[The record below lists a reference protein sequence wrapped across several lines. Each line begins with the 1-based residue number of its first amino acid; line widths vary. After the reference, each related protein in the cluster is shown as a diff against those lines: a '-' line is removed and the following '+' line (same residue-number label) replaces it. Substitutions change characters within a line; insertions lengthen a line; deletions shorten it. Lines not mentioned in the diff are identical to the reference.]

1 MRSILIIT
9 GLLLS
14 NFIFGQKNLSEF
26 ETNWA
31 QWRGPYATGIASIGD
46 PPIEW
51 SESKNVKWKIE
62 IPGKGH
68 ATPIVWGEQIILLS
82 AVETEK
88 TVEIEKQE
96 NTGHNNQWMKP
107 ISTNHIHKF
116 IVLSIDRKSGKI
128 LWKTVLKE
136 ELPHSETHNL
146 GSWASNS
153 PVTDGKH
160 IYAYFGSHGL
170 YCVDMNGK
178 LIWKRDLGKMQKAM
192 SFGEGSSPVLYK
204 DKLIVLRD
212 HEGQSTMHVMDK
224 TTGKDIWKSD
234 RDEGTTW
241 VTPFIYKYE
250 GNTQLITSATSKIRS
265 YNIETGDIIWECSGL
280 TRNVIPMPVVYKNLI
295 FIMSGF
301 RGSALLAIDISKAKG
316 DINNSDAIVWKYNQY
331 TSYTPS
337 PVLVEDKLYFLRL
350 NKGFLTCLDAVDGKE
365 NYTIQKLEE
374 VPNIFASPIA
384 VNNMIY
390 IPGAD
395 GTFNIVKCG
404 SEFEVLAKNTLDDG
418 FHASP
423 VIIGNNLYL
432 RGFKYLYCISKEE

>member
-1 MRSILIIT
+1 MRFILIIA
-9 GLLLS
+9 GVLLS
-14 NFIFGQKNLSEF
+14 NFIFGQENLSEF

-51 SESKNVKWKIE
+51 SEIKNVKWKVE

-68 ATPIVWGEQIILLS
+68 STPIVWGKQIILLS

-88 TVEIEKQE
+88 TVEIEKQDA
-96 NTGHNNQWMKP
+96 GRNNQWMKP
-107 ISTNHIHKF
+107 ISTNHIHEF
-116 IVLSIDRKSGKI
+116 IVLSLDRESGKT
-128 LWKTVLKE
+128 LWKTVLNE
-136 ELPHSETHNL
+136 ELPHSGTHNL

-178 LIWKRDLGKMQKAM
+178 LVWKRDLGEMQKAM

-212 HEGQSTMHVMDK
+212 HEGQSSMHVMDK
-224 TTGKDIWKSD
+224 TTGKDIWKTD
-234 RDEGTTW
+234 RDEGSTW
-241 VTPFIYKYE
+241 VTPFIYEYE
-250 GNTQLITSATSKIRS
+250 ANSQLIVSATGKIRA
-265 YNIETGDIIWECSGL
+265 YNIETGDLIWECSGL

-295 FIMSGF
+295 YLMSGF
-301 RGSALLAIDISKAKG
+301 RGSALLAVDISKAKG
-316 DINNSDAIVWKYNQY
+316 DINDSDAIVWKYDQY
-331 TSYTPS
+331 TPYTPS
-337 PVLVEDKLYFLRL
+337 PILVEDKLYFLRL
-350 NKGFLTCLDAVDGKE
+350 NKGFLSCLDAKDGKE
-365 NYTIQKLEE
+365 NYTIQKLEGIQD
-374 VPNIFASPIA
+374 VFASPVA
-384 VNNMIY
+384 VNNRIY
-390 IPGAD
+390 IPGAN
-395 GTFNIVKCG
+395 GIFSIVKCG
-404 SEFEVLAKNTLDDG
+404 PEFKVIANNKLDDG